1 MCVSDESEKDL
12 PEEEEWGEE
21 RAVSAGGDILIEAAS
36 GEVADFDL
44 RDVPNVL
51 PVLPLK
57 NTVLFPHMVSP
68 LLVNTA
74 RSKHLIDEVAASG
87 NRLMVCSAVKHVVE
101 GSPGPDDVYSV
112 GTVLRII
119 KMIRFPDD
127 SYRLLVQGIA
137 RVAIESFEPSDEFL
151 RGNIRL
157 LPDIGDRDSVET
169 AAQVRNVSQQFGA
182 LVSESSRLSDEL
194 HLLAGSLDDPSRLA
208 DLVTSNLDLD
218 VAGKQHILEIT
229 GIEERLKEVLSRL
242 TRQRDALEI
251 ETEIR
256 DKVQTE
262 MGRTQRDYML
272 RQQLEAIRRELG
284 EVEDDQAEA
293 DRMRERIEA
302 AQMPEEAHKQAMR
315 ELSRLEQA
323 PPAAAE
329 HGVIRTYLEWMTDLP
344 WNQQS
349 EDRLDVRAARELLDE
364 DHYGLEKVK
373 DRIVEYIAVLS
384 LKKDLKGPILCF
396 VGPPGTGKTSL
407 GRSIARAL
415 GREFGRI
422 SLGGVRDEAEVR
434 GHRRTYV
441 GALPGRFIQCL
452 RKAKTRNPVLVLD
465 EIDKVGADT
474 RGDPS
479 SALLEVLDPEQ
490 NSEFS
495 DHYLEVPFDLSGVL
509 FIATANMMDPI
520 PPALRDRMEV
530 IELPGYTLEE
540 KVEIAK
546 RFLVPRQIEQN
557 GIGNIDFELPD
568 ETLRILCERYTR
580 EAGVRNLEREIG
592 AVCRKVARQFA
603 EGELSGSVKVL
614 PDQLFDLLGPVKHEP
629 DLAEQGSQPGV
640 AVGLAWTPAGGDILF
655 IESTKMPGRG
665 ELKLTGSLGE
675 VMRESVEAARS
686 WLRSHSEELE
696 VDPESFETSDIHLHV
711 PSGAVP
717 KDGPSAGVGM
727 VTSLASLY
735 TGRVVR
741 PKVAMTGEI
750 TLRGKVLP
758 VGGIKEKVLAAK
770 RAGIEC
776 VVLPEKNRNDVGE
789 IPSELLQ
796 GLDLEY
802 VGTID
807 EALSRT
813 LAPA

>member
-1 MCVSDESEKDL
+1 LSDDHEKESPEGSEWEEPFAGAVGEELVVEAAEGAVGIELDDL
-12 PEEEEWGEE
+12 PGE
-21 RAVSAGGDILIEAAS
+21 
-36 GEVADFDL
+36 
-44 RDVPNVL
+44 L
-51 PVLPLK
+51 PILPLK
-57 NTVLFPHMVSP
+57 NTVLFPHLVSP
-68 LLVNTA
+68 LLVNTS
-74 RSKHLIDEVAASG
+74 RSKLVIDEVVQTPD
-87 NRLMVCSAVKHVVE
+87 RLMVCSAVRHLVE
-101 GSPGPDDVYSV
+101 GSPGPDDVYRV
-112 GTVLRII
+112 GTVLRIV

-127 SYRLLVQGIA
+127 SYRLLVEGVA
-137 RVAIESFEPSDEFL
+137 RVAIDEFAPSDDFL
-151 RGNIRL
+151 RGRIRL
-157 LPDIGDRDSVET
+157 LLDEGDPESVET
-169 AAQVRNVSQQFGA
+169 AAQVRNLSQQFTG
-182 LVSESSRLSDEL
+182 LVSESPRLSDEL
-194 HLLAGSLDDPSRLA
+194 HVLAMSLEDPSRLA
-208 DLVTSNLDLD
+208 DLVASNLDLD
-218 VAGKQHILEIT
+218 VASKQRVLEIC
-229 GIEERLKEVLSRL
+229 GIEERLKEVLAKL
-242 TRQRDALEI
+242 VRQRDALEI

-256 DKVQTE
+256 EKVQSE

-302 AQMPEEAHKQAMR
+302 AGMPDDALKQALR
-315 ELSRLEQA
+315 ELERLEQA

-344 WNQQS
+344 WTKMS
-349 EDRLDVRAARELLDE
+349 EDRLDVKGARQLLDE
-364 DHYGLEKVK
+364 DHYGLDKVK

-384 LKKDLKGPILCF
+384 LKKNLKGPILCF

-441 GALPGRFIQCL
+441 GALPGRIIQCL
-452 RKAKTRNPVLVLD
+452 RKAKNRNPVLVLD

-509 FIATANMMDPI
+509 FIATANLIDPI
-520 PPALRDRMEV
+520 PAALRDRMEV

-540 KVEIAK
+540 KIEIAK
-546 RFLVPRQIEQN
+546 RFLVPRQVEQHGIDGIE
-557 GIGNIDFELPD
+557 FEIPD
-568 ETLRILCERYTR
+568 ETIALLCERYTR

-592 AVCRKVARQFA
+592 AVCRKVARRVA
-603 EGELSGSVKVL
+603 EGESSGAVRID

-629 DLAEQGSQPGV
+629 DLAEQSSQPGV

-655 IESTKMPGRG
+655 IESTEMPGHG
-665 ELKLTGSLGE
+665 DLKLTGSLGD

-686 WLRSHSEELE
+686 WLRSHAARLDFDASVFEEKD
-696 VDPESFETSDIHLHV
+696 VHLHV

-735 TGRVVR
+735 TGRRVQ

-770 RAGIEC
+770 RAGIET
-776 VVLPEKNRNDVGE
+776 VVLPEKNHRDVAE
-789 IPSELLQ
+789 IPEALLQ
-796 GLDLEY
+796 GLDLRY

-807 EALSRT
+807 EALEQT
-813 LAPA
+813 LSQR

>member
-1 MCVSDESEKDL
+1 MSDDREKEAPEDKEWEDDVLESTGGDVLIESAGDEADVELGDL
-12 PEEEEWGEE
+12 PET
-21 RAVSAGGDILIEAAS
+21 
-36 GEVADFDL
+36 
-44 RDVPNVL
+44 L

-57 NTVLFPHMVSP
+57 NTVLFPHLVSP
-68 LLVNTA
+68 LLVNTT
-74 RSKHLIDEVAASG
+74 RSKRLIDEVVGSS
-87 NRLMVCSAVKHVVE
+87 NRLMVCSAVRHPVE
-101 GSPGPDDVYSV
+101 GSPGPDDVYAV
-112 GTVLRII
+112 GTVLRIVKI
-119 KMIRFPDD
+119 IRFPDD
-127 SYRLLVQGIA
+127 SYRLLVQGVA
-137 RVAIESFEPSDEFL
+137 RVSIDEFETNDDFL
-151 RGNIRL
+151 RGKISL
-157 LPDIGDRDSVET
+157 LEEKGDRESVEMT
-169 AAQVRNVSQQFGA
+169 ALVRNVSQQFA
-182 LVSESSRLSDEL
+182 SLVAESHRLSDEL
-194 HLLAGSLDDPSRLA
+194 HVLAMNLDDPSRLA

-218 VAGKQHILEIT
+218 VAGKQKVLEMG
-229 GIEERLKEVLSRL
+229 GIEDRLKEVLAKVI
-242 TRQRDALEI
+242 RQRDAHEI

-256 DKVQTE
+256 EKVQTE
-262 MGRTQRDYML
+262 MGQTQRDYML

-284 EVEDDQAEA
+284 EVEDDQAEL
-293 DRMRERIEA
+293 DRMRERIEVA
-302 AQMPEEAHKQAMR
+302 GMPEETLKHAMR
-315 ELSRLEQA
+315 ELERLGQA

-329 HGVIRTYLEWMTDLP
+329 HSVIRTYLEWMTDLP
-344 WNQQS
+344 WNKQS
-349 EDRLDVRAARELLDE
+349 EDRLDVRVAREMLDE

-384 LKKDLKGPILCF
+384 LKKDLRGPILCF

-441 GALPGRFIQCL
+441 GALPGRFIQSL

-490 NSEFS
+490 NAEFS

-509 FIATANMMDPI
+509 FIATANIMDPI

-530 IELPGYTLEE
+530 IELPGYTVEE

-546 RFLVPRQIEQN
+546 RFLLPRQIEQN
-557 GIGNIDFELPD
+557 GIGQIEFELSD
-568 ETLRILCERYTR
+568 EALLLLCERYTR

-592 AVCRKVARQFA
+592 SVCRKVARRVA
-603 EGELSGSVKVL
+603 EGEVSGAVRVDSG
-614 PDQLFDLLGPVKHEP
+614 DLFELLGPEKHEP

-686 WLRSHSEELE
+686 WLRSEADKFDIST
-696 VDPESFETSDIHLHV
+696 DCFEKNDVHLHV

-717 KDGPSAGVGM
+717 KDGPSAGIGM
-727 VTSLASLY
+727 VTSLASLF
-735 TGRVVR
+735 TGRAVI
-741 PKVAMTGEI
+741 PKIAMTGEI

-758 VGGIKEKVLAAK
+758 VGGIKEKVLAAR

-776 VVLPEKNRNDVGE
+776 VVLPEKNRQDIDE
-789 IPSELLQ
+789 IPVELLQ
-796 GLDLEY
+796 GLNLEY

-813 LAPA
+813 LSPA